1 MYDSIIVGAGIAGAV
16 TARKLADHGQK
27 ILIIEKRNH
36 IGGNCYDYVD
46 ENGILVHKYG
56 PHIFHTNSNE
66 VYKYLS
72 KFTKWYDYH
81 HEVLAFVGGQYIP
94 IPFNLNTLEMV
105 FSSDKATKLQKK
117 LVEKYGYDKRVTI
130 MDMLHD
136 CDKEIQEIAEFVYN
150 NIFLKY
156 TVKQWGQ
163 TPEQIDKSVMSRVP
177 VLISKDNGYFQDKY
191 QGMPLHGYTKLFENM
206 LDHDNIEIRCF
217 CDAKDFLQFNEDEIY
232 FEGTAFHGNVVYTGA
247 IDELFGL
254 EYGRLPYR
262 TLEFQFEELKMKS
275 YQPAAVVNYTVSEK
289 FTRITEFKKLT
300 GQKSENTTIVREY
313 SKAYTGEKNEI
324 PYYAIINKDNNDLY
338 ERYIKIA
345 QRFKN
350 LYLLGRLAEYK
361 YYNIDA
367 ITLEALRLSENK
379 LVY

>member
-56 PHIFHTNSNE
+56 PHIFHTNSDE